1 MNALTNQGA
10 ILLANILPT
19 NSSLID
25 LDLSDNRIEH
35 DGAAIFASKLEQNFS
50 FKKTFGQSKR
60 NFFFL
65 FRDEKKKKNVSK
77 SSRITTSEHWDR
89 YFYSKRSI
97 TFEVKSNF
105 FNVDVK
111 KRRFFFFVFVF
122 SMNFFRT
129 F

>member
-35 DGAAIFASKLEQNFS
+35 DGAAIFASKLEQNFHL
-50 FKKTFGQSKR
+50 KKLSVSRNETFCFS
-60 NFFFL
+60 N
-65 FRDEKKKKNVSK
+65 FRDEKKNLWK
-77 SSRITTSEHWDR
+77 SSRITTSEHWGR

-105 FNVDVK
+105 
-111 KRRFFFFVFVF
+111 
-122 SMNFFRT
+122 
-129 F
+129 